1 MTDSPS
7 QSLASSPERRSIA
20 IVGGGIAGLY
30 AAYMLGRLG
39 QDVQVFEVSSDHWG
53 GRIESCSFDLGDG
66 HAFIAEF
73 GPMRFETDLQQRLR
87 SLCFHLGIDFEPFSP
102 TSAPIG
108 TTHYDLTEEEESLKS
123 VAQLLEWA
131 VLRMFFERNAA
142 VKGKLAKLKND
153 GGGCVGPLQF
163 LELKRYMDGN
173 YFCDVTTVKGKAK
186 VTALPDDEIDRRLD
200 ALRDNATLRGE
211 KGATKLAEL
220 GLWNALSEVITPGAL
235 ARIRDSGTFYHFIAD
250 NPSALEWGIFWL
262 RQASVMGGLS
272 HFSRATAP
280 HGTQELANKL
290 EARIKAECSETVLL
304 SLGHEVTKIEH
315 GKRSDEVV
323 LHIRCADDEQGA
335 YEFEQ
340 RADHVVLAIPQQPLQ
355 RLSENFPA
363 SICERV
369 AAVAPL
375 PLLKAFLV
383 TQKPWWHH
391 HLKAQSYAWLVPTR
405 ELHYFR
411 PVVPECPQLR
421 DPPGKGCTCAKAL
434 KPEVAKHGM
443 IMLYTDQ
450 PAISYWQALMTP
462 LQRSDTV
469 WHQYER
475 GSEACNE
482 VRTKPDGLLASLI
495 RRLVLIPDPGL
506 ARKINLENVKIME
519 DLGEC
524 NAALA
529 KRVEDTPSPTLGLA
543 EQIFTVTKDR
553 KAREII
559 EPVLKRAGV
568 ILDSEWRQWLAKAI
582 DYKESDDPTERTKR
596 TIEGAKQIRAWGIR
610 DWSAPPF
617 GGAAHVWLPRD
628 PDAAATGRKAD
639 DPLVAF
645 SLRGRA
651 NARYARNVHICGEA
665 YSGFQGFIEGALRTA
680 EDVVQ
685 TIVANDDGR
694 RLLSDDKALQAKE
707 RVWKGKQS
715 ERLTED
721 WNKLD
726 GIIKENCDTQ

>member
-1 MTDSPS
+1 MTRPS
-7 QSLASSPERRSIA
+7 SQPLASSHKRRSIA
-20 IVGGGIAGLY
+20 IVGGGISGLY

-39 QDVQVFEVSSDHWG
+39 QDVQVFEVSPDHWG
-53 GRIESCSFDLGDG
+53 GRIESRSFDLGDG
-66 HAFIAEF
+66 RAFIAEF

-131 VLRMFFERNAA
+131 VLRMFFERNAG
-142 VKGKLAKLKND
+142 VKDKFAKVKDD

-163 LELKRYMDGN
+163 LELRRYMDAN
-173 YFCDVTTVKGKAK
+173 YFCDVTNVKGKTK

-200 ALRDNATLRGE
+200 ELRDVATLRGE

-220 GLWNALSEVITPGAL
+220 GLWNALSEVLTPGAL
-235 ARIRDSGTFYHFIAD
+235 ARVRDSGTFYHFIAY

-272 HFSRATAP
+272 HFKRATAP
-280 HGTQELANKL
+280 EGTQALANKL
-290 EARIKAECSETVLL
+290 VAKIEEECGDAVRL
-304 SLGHEVTKIEH
+304 SLGHEVTRLEH
-315 GKRSDEVV
+315 AKRPDEVV
-323 LHIRCADDEQGA
+323 LHIRCADDEHGL
-335 YEFEQ
+335 YDFEQ
-340 RADHVVLAIPQQPLQ
+340 RADHVVLAIPQHPLLS
-355 RLSENFPA
+355 LSENFPA
-363 SICERV
+363 TIRERV
-369 AAVAPL
+369 AAVVPL

-411 PVVPECPQLR
+411 PVDADCPQLR
-421 DPPGKGCTCAKAL
+421 EPPGKGCTCAKKL

-450 PAISYWQALMTP
+450 PAISYWQALLTP
-462 LQRSDTV
+462 LQRRHTV
-469 WHQYER
+469 WVPYET
-475 GSEACNE
+475 GSEACDE
-482 VRTKPDGLLASLI
+482 VRAKPDGLLASLI

-506 ARKINLENVKIME
+506 ARKINLEKVKIMD
-519 DLGEC
+519 DLHEC
-524 NAALA
+524 DADLA
-529 KRVEDTPSPTLGLA
+529 KRIADTPSPTLGLA
-543 EQIFTVTKDR
+543 EQIFTVTRDR
-553 KAREII
+553 KTRNII
-559 EPVLKRAGV
+559 EPVLTKAGV

-582 DYKESDDPTERTKR
+582 DYNESDNPTGRTER

-617 GGAAHVWLPRD
+617 GGAAHVWPPRD
-628 PDAAATGRKAD
+628 PNTASPGRNTD
-639 DPLVAF
+639 DTLVAF

-651 NARYARNVHICGEA
+651 DAVYARNVHICGEA
-665 YSGFQGFIEGALRTA
+665 YSDFQGFIEGALRTA

-685 TIVANDDGR
+685 TIIGGDDGR
-694 RLLSDDKALQAKE
+694 RLLSDDKALQAKA
-707 RVWKGKQS
+707 RVWRGQQTK
-715 ERLTED
+715 RLTKD
-721 WNKLD
+721 WNELE
-726 GIIKENCDTQ
+726 GIIKENCDTR